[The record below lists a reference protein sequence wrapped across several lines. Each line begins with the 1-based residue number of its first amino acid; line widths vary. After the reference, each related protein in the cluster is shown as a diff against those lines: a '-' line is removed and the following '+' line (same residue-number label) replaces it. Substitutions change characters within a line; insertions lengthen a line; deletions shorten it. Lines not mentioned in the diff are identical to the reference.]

1 MVPKFYMACV
11 CSPHIHFFLCI
22 YQELGY
28 KALNLSM
35 SSAQTSPGEA
45 ITFKKATGNELW
57 SSAHLV
63 PLVPWNVS
71 LLYHINVT
79 QNNVGIFDSKFTS
92 WFKKNMRPNPKT
104 SPILPAFYK
113 NNSSFHRLNVTSLG
127 HEVPRW
133 KVIWMVELLA
143 CAERGNISSYTC
155 LINIANSDPALAE
168 LTFRNTMFKSPQKVA
183 AEADGSLFSLMGILT
198 ERARCF
204 LGNSL
209 STLLGSSQRPLPP
222 PVALDAETCRL
233 RLSLFAH

>member
-79 QNNVGIFDSKFTS
+79 QNNVGLFDSKFTS

-113 NNSSFHRLNVTSLG
+113 NNSSFHRLNVTSLRR
-127 HEVPRW
+127 EVPRS

-155 LINIANSDPALAE
+155 LINIANLDPALAE
-168 LTFRNTMFKSPQKVA
+168 LTFRNTTSESGSRSWWFSVLLDGHPDGASKVLPGKFSVHPSRVIPETSPT
-183 AEADGSLFSLMGILT
+183 S
-198 ERARCF
+198 C
-204 LGNSL
+204 
-209 STLLGSSQRPLPP
+209 RPGRRDL
-222 PVALDAETCRL
+222 
-233 RLSLFAH
+233 

>member
-1 MVPKFYMACV
+1 MTCM

-22 YQELGY
+22 HQELGY
-28 KALNLSM
+28 KALTLST

-45 ITFKKATGNELW
+45 ITFKKATGKELW

-71 LLYHINVT
+71 LLYLINRT
-79 QNNVGIFDSKFTS
+79 QNNAGIFDSKFTS

-113 NNSSFHRLNVTSLG
+113 NNSSFHHLNITSLG
-127 HEVPRW
+127 HKVPRS
-133 KVIWMVELLA
+133 KVIWIVELLA
-143 CAERGNISSYTC
+143 CAECGNISFDTC
-155 LINIANSDPALAE
+155 LINIPSSDPALAE
-168 LTFRNTMFKSPQKVA
+168 LTFRNTMFKSLQKAA
-183 AEADGSLFSLMGILT
+183 AEADGSLRSLTGILT
-198 ERARCF
+198 VRARYF

-209 STLLGSSQRPLPP
+209 STLLESSQIPLPP